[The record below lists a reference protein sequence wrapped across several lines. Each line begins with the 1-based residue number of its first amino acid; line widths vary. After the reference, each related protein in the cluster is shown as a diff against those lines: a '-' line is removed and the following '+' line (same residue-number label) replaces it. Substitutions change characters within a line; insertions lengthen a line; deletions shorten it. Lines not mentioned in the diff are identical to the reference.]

1 MTETIKRD
9 IDLTLA
15 QKVNETKTQLKINED
30 TEYNIFYDICEENGE
45 KLLYIKLEEITSDAP
60 FYYNRSYSIEQLHKI
75 HKIFKAFDKDD
86 FEDFLSY
93 FQELFEKGRI
103 KLSFAD
109 TNEERIKLE
118 LNAILV
124 SRDLKL
130 YFELYRE
137 MIPNKKD
144 EKLLELYELTKK
156 KLKLLKEIKIFAD
169 QFNQG
174 NPQEK
179 AIISKIKDIYNNFE
193 IPGIENGVEK
203 EKTEKEEDLTLSA
216 IDPSLTE
223 RIRICKNSICTNL
236 LNKYGLNPEKKRFE
250 IMLNLKNNYDEAWPA
265 DNIKLVC
272 NEKES
277 TIKYKE
283 VIYPGYEIGKGQ
295 EGDFV
300 IKFDEKDL
308 KHGAH
313 YLCFLQLFIGDKKV
327 NDSDIPLN
335 IKVKSKK
342 K

>member
-1 MTETIKRD
+1 MTESIKRN

-15 QKVNETKTQLKINED
+15 QKVNETKTQLKINDD

-93 FQELFEKGRI
+93 FKELFDKGRI

-109 TNEERIKLE
+109 ASEEIIKLE
-118 LNAILV
+118 LNVILV

-137 MIPNKKD
+137 MIPTKKD

-156 KLKLLKEIKIFAD
+156 KLKLLKEIKLFAD
-169 QFNQG
+169 QLKQG

-179 AIISKIKDIYNNFE
+179 EIISKIKEIYNIFE
-193 IPGIENGVEK
+193 IPGIEKGEEIKK
-203 EKTEKEEDLTLSA
+203 EEEDLSLSG
-216 IDPSLTE
+216 IDPILTE
-223 RIRICKNSICTNL
+223 TIRVCKTKICQNL
-236 LNKYGLNPEKKRFE
+236 SKKYHFNPEKKKFE
-250 IMLNLKNNYDEAWPA
+250 IVLNLKNNNEEAWPV
-265 DNIKLVC
+265 DNIKLKC
-272 NEKES
+272 GDEEKS
-277 TIKYKE
+277 NIKYKE
-283 VIYPGYEIGKGQ
+283 VIYPPYEIGKGQ

-300 IKFDEKDL
+300 VKFDEKDL
-308 KHGAH
+308 KHGVQ

>member
-1 MTETIKRD
+1 MTESIKRN

-15 QKVNETKTQLKINED
+15 QKVNETKTQLKINDD

-93 FQELFEKGRI
+93 FKELFDKGRI
-103 KLSFAD
+103 KLSFVD
-109 TNEERIKLE
+109 SNEERIKLE

-156 KLKLLKEIKIFAD
+156 KLKLLKEIKILAD

-179 AIISKIKDIYNNFE
+179 EIISKVKDIYNNFE

-203 EKTEKEEDLTLSA
+203 TEKEEDLSLSA

-223 RIRICKNSICTNL
+223 RIRMCKN
-236 LNKYGLNPEKKRFE
+236 
-250 IMLNLKNNYDEAWPA
+250 
-265 DNIKLVC
+265 NI
-272 NEKES
+272 
-277 TIKYKE
+277 
-283 VIYPGYEIGKGQ
+283 
-295 EGDFV
+295 
-300 IKFDEKDL
+300 
-308 KHGAH
+308 
-313 YLCFLQLFIGDKKV
+313 
-327 NDSDIPLN
+327 
-335 IKVKSKK
+335 
-342 K
+342 

>member
-1 MTETIKRD
+1 MTESSKRD
-9 IDLTLA
+9 IDLKLA
-15 QKVNETKTQLKINED
+15 QKVNEKKTELKINED

-93 FQELFEKGRI
+93 FKELFDKGRI

-109 TNEERIKLE
+109 SSEERIKLE

-124 SRDLKL
+124 SRDLRL

-179 AIISKIKDIYNNFE
+179 EIISKIKEIYNNFE
-193 IPGIENGVEK
+193 IPGIENGEEIKKEEK
-203 EKTEKEEDLTLSA
+203 EDLSLSG
-216 IDPSLTE
+216 IDPILTE
-223 RIRICKNSICTNL
+223 TIRVCKNKICSNL
-236 LNKYGLNPEKKRFE
+236 SKKYNFNPDKKKFE
-250 IMLNLKNNYDEAWPA
+250 IVLNLKNNHEESWPV
-265 DNIKLVC
+265 DNIKLKC
-272 NEKES
+272 DEEKS

-283 VIYPGYEIGKGQ
+283 VIYPPYEIGNGQ

-300 IKFDEKDL
+300 VKFDEKDL
-308 KHGAH
+308 KQGAK

-327 NDSDIPLN
+327 DDSDIPLN
-335 IKVKSKK
+335 IRIKSKK

>member
-1 MTETIKRD
+1 MTESIKRD
-9 IDLTLA
+9 IDLKLA
-15 QKVNETKTQLKINED
+15 QKVNEKKTELKINED

-93 FQELFEKGRI
+93 FKELFDKGRI

-109 TNEERIKLE
+109 SSEERIKLE

-156 KLKLLKEIKIFAD
+156 KLKLLKEIKIFSD

-179 AIISKIKDIYNNFE
+179 EIISKIKEIYNNFE
-193 IPGIENGVEK
+193 IPGIENGEEIKKEEK
-203 EKTEKEEDLTLSA
+203 EDLSLSG
-216 IDPSLTE
+216 IDPILTE
-223 RIRICKNSICTNL
+223 TILVCKNKICPNL
-236 LNKYGLNPEKKRFE
+236 SKKYNFNPDKKKFE
-250 IMLNLKNNYDEAWPA
+250 IVLNLKNNHEESWPV
-265 DNIKLVC
+265 DNIKLKC
-272 NEKES
+272 DEEKS

-283 VIYPGYEIGKGQ
+283 VIYPPYEIGNGQ

-300 IKFDEKDL
+300 VKFDEKDL
-308 KHGAH
+308 KQGAK

-327 NDSDIPLN
+327 DDSDIPLN
-335 IKVKSKK
+335 IRIKSKK

>member
-1 MTETIKRD
+1 MTESSKRD
-9 IDLTLA
+9 IDLKLA
-15 QKVNETKTQLKINED
+15 QKVNEKKTELKINED

-60 FYYNRSYSIEQLHKI
+60 FYYNRSYSIEQLHEI

-93 FQELFEKGRI
+93 FKELFDKGRI

-109 TNEERIKLE
+109 SSEERIKLE

-124 SRDLKL
+124 SRDLRL

-179 AIISKIKDIYNNFE
+179 EIISKIKEIYNNFE
-193 IPGIENGVEK
+193 IPGIENGEEIKKEEK
-203 EKTEKEEDLTLSA
+203 EDLSLSG
-216 IDPSLTE
+216 IDPILTE
-223 RIRICKNSICTNL
+223 TIRVCKNKICSNL
-236 LNKYGLNPEKKRFE
+236 SKKYNFNPDKKKFE
-250 IMLNLKNNYDEAWPA
+250 IVLNLKNNHEESWPV
-265 DNIKLVC
+265 DNIKLKC
-272 NEKES
+272 DEEKS

-283 VIYPGYEIGKGQ
+283 VIYPPYEIGNGQ

-300 IKFDEKDL
+300 VKFDEKDL
-308 KHGAH
+308 KQGAK

-327 NDSDIPLN
+327 DDSDIPLN
-335 IKVKSKK
+335 IRIKSKK

>member
-1 MTETIKRD
+1 MTESSKRD
-9 IDLTLA
+9 IDLKLA
-15 QKVNETKTQLKINED
+15 QKVNEKKTELKINED

-60 FYYNRSYSIEQLHKI
+60 FYYNRSYSIEQLHEI

-93 FQELFEKGRI
+93 FKELFDKGRI

-109 TNEERIKLE
+109 SSEERIKLE

-124 SRDLKL
+124 SRDLRL

-156 KLKLLKEIKIFAD
+156 KLKLLKEIKIFTD

-179 AIISKIKDIYNNFE
+179 EIISKIKEIYNNFE
-193 IPGIENGVEK
+193 IPGIENGEEIKKEEK
-203 EKTEKEEDLTLSA
+203 EDLSLSG
-216 IDPSLTE
+216 IDPILTE
-223 RIRICKNSICTNL
+223 TIRVCKNKICSNL
-236 LNKYGLNPEKKRFE
+236 SKKYNFNPDKKKFE
-250 IMLNLKNNYDEAWPA
+250 IVLNLKNNHEESWPV
-265 DNIKLVC
+265 DNIKLKC
-272 NEKES
+272 DEEKS

-283 VIYPGYEIGKGQ
+283 VIYPPYEIGNGQ

-300 IKFDEKDL
+300 VKFDEKDL
-308 KHGAH
+308 KQGAK

-327 NDSDIPLN
+327 DDSDIPLN
-335 IKVKSKK
+335 IRIKSKK